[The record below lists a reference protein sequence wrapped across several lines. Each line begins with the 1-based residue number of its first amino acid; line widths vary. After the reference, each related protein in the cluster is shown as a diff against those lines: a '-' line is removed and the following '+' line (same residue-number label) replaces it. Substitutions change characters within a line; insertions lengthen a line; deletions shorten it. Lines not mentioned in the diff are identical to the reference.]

1 MMQLNLKMLEDK
13 VKKVEAE
20 VVDLR
25 ELIRKAISQ
34 EVDLDELAASIVS
47 HAVTE
52 EDSTKILMKMR
63 RQGDEIESE
72 KERKELQQEAKEL
85 THIFGAI
92 LQKTK

>member
-1 MMQLNLKMLEDK
+1 LNKLDSGFRRNDEKGRFLEDK

-25 ELIRKAISQ
+25 EVIRKAISQ

-52 EDSTKILMKMR
+52 EDST
-63 RQGDEIESE
+63 EI
-72 KERKELQQEAKEL
+72 
-85 THIFGAI
+85 IGFGHR
-92 LQKTK
+92 LSH

>member
-1 MMQLNLKMLEDK
+1 MQLNIKMLEDK

-25 ELIRKAISQ
+25 EVIRKAISQ

-52 EDSTKILMKMR
+52 EDSTEIFMKMR
-63 RQGDEIESE
+63 RLSLSVSRRRRVATIPY
-72 KERKELQQEAKEL
+72 
-85 THIFGAI
+85 F
-92 LQKTK
+92 